1 MASLA
6 SAFRRPGPQLL
17 TAIFAG
23 SGILHFLRPGP
34 FESIVPPALPRKR
47 ELVYL
52 SGAAELIC
60 AAGLARRARWAGPA
74 TAAVRAAVWPANI
87 SMAVESTRG
96 RQSVLRQ
103 VVAWGRIPLQIP
115 LIAGAW
121 RAGDR

>member
-6 SAFRRPGPQLL
+6 SALRRPGPRFLM
-17 TAIFAG
+17 AIFAG
-23 SGILHFLRPGP
+23 SGILHFVRPGP
-34 FESIVPPALPRKR
+34 FQSIVPPSLPRKR

-52 SGAAELIC
+52 SGAAELVC

-74 TAAVRAAVWPANI
+74 TAAVLAAVWPANI
-87 SMAVESTRG
+87 SMAVESSRN
-96 RQSVLRQ
+96 RQSVVRQ

-115 LIAGAW
+115 LIAGAL